1 MDSKDCDRGDL
12 EWGVLSD
19 MVFPRVRQLRN
30 LLAARSVEA
39 LAPSGLPTGSLTIL
53 SLIAANPGRSQAALA
68 RRAGI
73 NKSALVG
80 IVDHLEKA
88 GLAARDR
95 SEVDRRRNTLTVTET
110 GLETMKALHESAAA
124 IELPLVEALGKSDV
138 AQLIGLLER
147 AFDAL
152 NADEE
157 QHEGAEAA

>member
-1 MDSKDCDRGDL
+1 MDSKNCDRGDL

-19 MVFPRVRQLRN
+19 MVFPRVRQVRN
-30 LLAARSVEA
+30 LLGARSVAA
-39 LAPSGLPTGSLTIL
+39 LTISGLPTGSFTVLAL
-53 SLIAANPGRSQAALA
+53 VAANPGRSQAALA

-95 SEVDRRRNTLTVTET
+95 SEVDRRRNTLTVTEA
-110 GLETMKALHESAAA
+110 GLETLNGLYEMASAVEQP
-124 IELPLVEALGKSDV
+124 IVEALGKNDIAV
-138 AQLIGLLER
+138 LVGLLEK

-152 NADEE
+152 KAAEE
-157 QHEGAEAA
+157 ERESAEAV

>member
-1 MDSKDCDRGDL
+1 MDSKNCESGDL

-30 LLAARSVEA
+30 LLAARSVAA
-39 LAPSGLPTGSLTIL
+39 LTPTGLPTGSLTIL

-80 IVDHLEKA
+80 IVDQLEKA

-95 SEVDRRRNTLTVTET
+95 SEVDRRRNTLTVTES
-110 GLETMKALHESAAA
+110 GLAAMEAMHEAAKA
-124 IELPLVEALGKSDV
+124 IEEPLREALGKEDV
-138 AQLIGLLER
+138 EILAGLLER
-147 AFDAL
+147 SFEAL
-152 NADEE
+152 KAVEDERE
-157 QHEGAEAA
+157 EAA